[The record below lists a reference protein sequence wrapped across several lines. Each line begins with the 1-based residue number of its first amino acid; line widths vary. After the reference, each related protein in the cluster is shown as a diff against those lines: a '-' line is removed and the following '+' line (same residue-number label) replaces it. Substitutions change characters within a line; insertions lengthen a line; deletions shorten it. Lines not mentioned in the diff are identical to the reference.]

1 MNIQDMNTKTQ
12 VIAVSDTS
20 ASKSFNPVQG
30 KANAICYNGSSE
42 DTFVTYGTEASAP
55 TAVFPTTDAA
65 QNGKVIPSGAT
76 MTFELPQGAKHI
88 AAIQLV
94 AGTGNLY
101 IAVGEGI

>member
-12 VIAVSDTS
+12 VVAVSDSSGS
-20 ASKSFNPVQG
+20 ASFNAVQG
-30 KANAICYNGSSE
+30 KANAICYNGSDE
-42 DTFVTYGTEASAP
+42 DTFVTYGTDAAAP
-55 TAVFPTTDAA
+55 TAVFPTAVTA
-65 QNGKVIPSGAT
+65 QNGKVIPAGAT